1 MTNKNSTRMNE
12 LMTMTPKRQVAPTT
26 NSQINQKHQMKKM
39 LHMFKMTYR
48 NHIHHFKVSNSPSQR
63 PQPLSLQMALK

>member
-12 LMTMTPKRQVAPTT
+12 LMAMTPKRPAATTT

-39 LHMFKMTYR
+39 LQKFKTTHR
-48 NHIHHFKVSNSPSQR
+48 NHIHHFKVSNSPS
-63 PQPLSLQMALK
+63 

>member
-12 LMTMTPKRQVAPTT
+12 LMTMRPKRQAVTTT
-26 NSQINQKHQMKKM
+26 NYQIDQKHQMKKM
-39 LHMFKMTYR
+39 LHMFKMTNR

-63 PQPLSLQMALK
+63 PLPLSLQMALK